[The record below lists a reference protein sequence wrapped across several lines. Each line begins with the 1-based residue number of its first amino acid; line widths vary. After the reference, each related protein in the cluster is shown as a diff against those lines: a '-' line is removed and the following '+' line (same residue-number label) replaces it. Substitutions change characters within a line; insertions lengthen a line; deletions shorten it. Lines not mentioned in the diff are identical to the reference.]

1 MVIKKEVIDVANL
14 CGLRPHLIEK
24 DYVLGWVLTGIYHHT
39 LLKNS
44 WIFKGGTSFHKL
56 PFEIRE

>member
-24 DYVLGWVLTGIYHHT
+24 DYVLGWVLTGIYHHA

-44 WIFKGGTSFHKL
+44 WIFKGGTSFHKCHSGT
-56 PFEIRE
+56 